1 MTVRELKHKVYSL
14 AHLPVSDTDLLF
26 GMALKLAL
34 DKIRTELLISEEIKI
49 YIPPCRP
56 SVKYPA
62 LIHYSGEKKSLPL
75 TGRAYSLSVSGKGHF
90 TVRDGY
96 DCIRYDFDT
105 EMSRFRGFI
114 NTGGEICFEGDYT
127 YTVLDFA
134 CYSDIMSNREE
145 DIPDGSEQRYIN
157 LADKGVLKLLTHPT
171 DCFGKNIDGAR
182 IVGTMLCLPSDFYGA
197 VCFEAIRLSKECG
210 SDEDKVDIPD
220 RYFSLLP
227 PLVAA
232 LLFSDDDEE
241 LAAKCEKMYEN
252 LKKELNLIEQPH
264 ASISVQT
271 NGWA

>member
-1 MTVRELKHKVYSL
+1 MKH
-14 AHLPVSDTDLLF
+14 PV
-26 GMALKLAL
+26 
-34 DKIRTELLISEEIKI
+34 I
-49 YIPPCRP
+49 
-56 SVKYPA
+56 V
-62 LIHYSGEKKSLPL
+62 HYSGEKKSLPL
-75 TGRAYSLSVSGKGHF
+75 VGRAYSLSVSGKGHF
-90 TVRDGY
+90 IVRDGY

-105 EMSRFRGFI
+105 DSSLFRGFI
-114 NTGGEICFEGDYT
+114 NTGGEISFEGDYA
-127 YTVLDFA
+127 YTVVDLV
-134 CYSDIMSNREE
+134 CYTDIMSNREE
-145 DIPDGSEQRYIN
+145 DIPDGGEQRYIS
-157 LADKGVLKLLTHPT
+157 LADKGIIKVITPPVDRH
-171 DCFGKNIDGAR
+171 GVSIDGAR
-182 IVGTMLCLPSDFYGA
+182 IVGDGLCLPSDFYGA